1 MCACRYIIY
10 VRGTHVHTHARVSS
24 SSTKLKLVL
33 LYHSYS
39 LPLKELIVT
48 DQQLHED
55 RFDKFEDPFG
65 HIWYISRHTHIH
77 THIHTRKT
85 CRRPKKCRSALLS
98 YIWLIARGACCCSY
112 RI

>member
-1 MCACRYIIY
+1 MCGCRYIIY

-24 SSTKLKLVL
+24 GSTKLKLVL

-65 HIWYISRHTHIH
+65 HIWYISRHTHTYIQGKH
-77 THIHTRKT
+77 VVAPRNAE
-85 CRRPKKCRSALLS
+85 AL
-98 YIWLIARGACCCSY
+98 CCPMY
-112 RI
+112 G

>member
-1 MCACRYIIY
+1 MYIYGCACFQWFHEVKVI
-10 VRGTHVHTHARVSS
+10 
-24 SSTKLKLVL
+24 VL

-65 HIWYISRHTHIH
+65 RICTSRDTHA
-77 THIHTRKT
+77 HTRTYTYKENM
-85 CRRPKKCRSALLS
+85 S
-98 YIWLIARGACCCSY
+98 
-112 RI
+112 

>member
-1 MCACRYIIY
+1 MCACRYIN
-10 VRGTHVHTHARVSS
+10 GARDTCTYTDACVSS
-24 SSTKLKLVL
+24 GSTKLKLVL

-65 HIWYISRHTHIH
+65 HIWYISRQVRTYTYKENMSSLQEIQK
-77 THIHTRKT
+77 RFA
-85 CRRPKKCRSALLS
+85 ALC
-98 YIWLIARGACCCSY
+98 G
-112 RI
+112 

>member
-24 SSTKLKLVL
+24 GSTKLKLVL

-65 HIWYISRHTHIH
+65 HIWYISRHTHTH
-77 THIHTRKT
+77 TYTYKENMSSPQEMQKRFAVLYMADRK
-85 CRRPKKCRSALLS
+85 RSLLL
-98 YIWLIARGACCCSY
+98 LI
-112 RI
+112 

>member
-1 MCACRYIIY
+1 
-10 VRGTHVHTHARVSS
+10 VRVTHVHTDARVSS
-24 SSTKLKLVL
+24 GFAKLKLVL

-65 HIWYISRHTHIH
+65 HIWYISRQ
-77 THIHTRKT
+77 TRRYTYKENMLSLQEY
-85 CRRPKKCRSALLS
+85 RSALLPYMADRKRS
-98 YIWLIARGACCCSY
+98 LLLLLLLI
-112 RI
+112 